1 MGKRTISGGVVPAG
15 NRIRF
20 DLRIDG
26 KRFRPTVRWF
36 PNEINLKRAGGLMLI
51 YKAQIAAGTFSF
63 ANSFPEYRCR
73 KRLGLA
79 PQTLTCSEVFDRF
92 LAHCEARVSRDD
104 LAPSTAASYRQ
115 ILNHTWRPT
124 IGHLPFLG
132 VRYSTLEKVADAQS
146 VSKKT
151 YNNLVS
157 AIRRVFEYGYRDHPE
172 QHNPAAFMK
181 CVRIRRRDRPP
192 IEPFSIAEAESL
204 IAAIHERWGEAQ
216 DNYDEFRIF
225 SGLRP
230 SEQIALLVS
239 DFDAARGAVSVTKS
253 RTRRLTRDTTKT
265 GEARDVE
272 LCPRALA
279 VLSRQL
285 ILRERLKQAGR
296 IDHEQLFFDRDGRPF
311 LDTKNPYRRWRRT
324 FDRLQIPF
332 RKPYVARH
340 SFVSWN
346 LMIGRNPVR
355 LAELHG
361 HSLVTMLST
370 YGAWPKS
377 AREDGLA
384 DIRRAIYLT
393 EEIPH

>member
-1 MGKRTISGGVVPAG
+1 
-15 NRIRF
+15 
-20 DLRIDG
+20 
-26 KRFRPTVRWF
+26 
-36 PNEINLKRAGGLMLI
+36 MLI
-51 YKAQIAAGTFSF
+51 YRAQIAAGTFSF
-63 ANSFPEYRCR
+63 TNSFPEYRCR

-79 PQTLTCSEVFDRF
+79 PQTLTSSEVFDRF

-115 ILNHTWRPT
+115 ILNHTWRPK
-124 IGHLPFLG
+124 IGRLPFLA
-132 VRYSTLEKVADAQS
+132 VRYSTLEKVADAQK
-146 VSKKT
+146 VRKKT

-181 CVRIRRRDRPP
+181 CLRIRRRDRPP
-192 IEPFSIAEAESL
+192 IEPFCIAEAESL
-204 IAAIHERWGEAQ
+204 IAAIHARWGEAQ
-216 DNYDEFRIF
+216 GNYDEFRFF

-239 DFDAARGAVSVTKS
+239 DFDATRGLLSVTKA

-265 GEARDVE
+265 GEAREVE
-272 LCPRALA
+272 LCPRGLL

-296 IDHEQLFFDRDGRPF
+296 IDHEYLFFDRDGLPF
-311 LDTKNPYRRWRRT
+311 LDTKKQYRRWRRT
-324 FDRLQIPF
+324 FNRLHIRY
-332 RKPYVARH
+332 RKPYMARH

-355 LAELHG
+355 LAQLHG
-361 HSLVTMLST
+361 HSLVTMLTT
-370 YGAWPKS
+370 YAAWTKNTP
-377 AREDGLA
+377 EDGVSE
-384 DIRRAIYLT
+384 IRRAIYLG
-393 EEIPH
+393 EEIPAVAH